1 MEDKYMKMTKT
12 LTAAMV
18 FGTLTLSAGLVNA
31 CTHHMLGGNA
41 PCAGMDTDGDG
52 AINEQEFNTIR
63 EQRLAN
69 IPTFADIDTD
79 GDGLI
84 TAEELAAMH
93 QERWKKSDPAHY
105 GMGMRKGMRG
115 MGHSCQEMD
124 PEKKEKHD
132 AYMAATADLRKE
144 IAVKRAEKRAVM
156 MGTDP
161 DPEQAAQLTRE
172 LLELRSQMMVIAEE
186 SGVDFGPGN
195 GCWNSHGK
203 KGHGRGPGG
212 GPRM

>member
-1 MEDKYMKMTKT
+1 MKMTKT
-12 LTAAMV
+12 LTAAMIC
-18 FGTLTLSAGLVNA
+18 GALTLSAGLVIANN
-31 CTHHMLGGNA
+31 HPMSGGNA

-52 AINEQEFNTIR
+52 SINEQEFNTIR

-69 IPTFADIDTD
+69 MPTFADIDTD
-79 GDGLI
+79 GDGQI
-84 TAEELAAMH
+84 SAKERTAIH
-93 QERWKKSDPAHY
+93 QEKRNKRGPAHH
-105 GMGMRKGMRG
+105 GMGMMGGPKGMDG
-115 MGHSCQEMD
+115 MGHGYKNMD
-124 PEKKEKHD
+124 PETKEKHD
-132 AYMAATADLRKE
+132 AYMEATADLRKE

-186 SGVDFGPGN
+186 SGVDFGPGCQN
-195 GCWNSHGK
+195 NRGCK
-203 KGHGRGPGG
+203 GRGCGHGG